1 MTMDFEALLVRA
13 VAPAHLADT
22 VVGDLYERRARLSQT
37 LGEARA
43 QTAYRAEALRSLP
56 SLATYRVVQSLA
68 GNWIL
73 ALAVAAVICALCFAA
88 IPFWDRLGMG
98 GAGYH
103 VLRMVFIGLIL
114 GCIPRASVLSFT
126 FLLLLIGASDA
137 VVDAR
142 EFDVGWHILTQ
153 SSLYLGLLLDAV
165 AMAAALAA
173 LQIVKSIRR
182 NLKSA

>member
-1 MTMDFEALLVRA
+1 
-13 VAPAHLADT
+13 
-22 VVGDLYERRARLSQT
+22 
-37 LGEARA
+37 
-43 QTAYRAEALRSLP
+43 
-56 SLATYRVVQSLA
+56 
-68 GNWIL
+68 
-73 ALAVAAVICALCFAA
+73 VI
-88 IPFWDRLGMG
+88 
-98 GAGYH
+98 
-103 VLRMVFIGLIL
+103 IGLIL
-114 GCIPRASVLSFT
+114 GCIPRASALSFT
-126 FLLLLIGASDA
+126 FLLLLIGVSDA